1 MPDFEA
7 NFPMFHPLQ
16 SDEDAS
22 HDDLMVA
29 RARTALAWGA
39 LQGRLAHLPPEVAHH
54 FCCALTRL
62 AIIEALG
69 SSGYPGTEAW
79 FSLWFSG
86 LEPVPDVS
94 THAAAP
100 ASLIAETLLGELM
113 LSPWGP
119 LAEAAT
125 QIRGAARFDRD
136 DRGDTPS
143 PPLALA
149 VEEAAGL
156 AQSVRNEAGAAD
168 GDWPLAALDRL
179 TQAAAASP
187 NFPPTDREYRVL
199 DLPAGPVALEQA
211 GATPPLWLLDL
222 VAGAVVAPDNPG
234 SRPLPL
240 PGAVRAEAL
249 KPHWWPRERAILV
262 ADTARVAAQK
272 LTVLVDAAFHAVANM
287 EQLTTRLRSTSR
299 APVLFRLLS
308 GFGPL
313 RPIQIEKATA
323 LSKNGVRELVATLI
337 KAGLTE
343 MSSHHHQ
350 AIVCAI
356 PPQGRSTHVSA
367 PEDEP
372 GPLADDKFAEFDAAM
387 ADIDRLLSRSNGSNE
402 KA

>member
-1 MPDFEA
+1 
-7 NFPMFHPLQ
+7 MFHPLQ
-16 SDEDAS
+16 SDEDAP

-29 RARTALAWGA
+29 RARAALAWGA
-39 LQGRLAHLPPEVAHH
+39 MQGRLAHLPPEVAHH

-69 SSGYPGTEAW
+69 PSGYPGAEAW
-79 FSLWFSG
+79 FSLWFAG
-86 LEPVPDVS
+86 LDPVPGVS
-94 THAAAP
+94 AHTTAP

-113 LSPWGP
+113 LSSWGP
-119 LAEAAT
+119 LAHAAT
-125 QIRGAARFDRD
+125 QIRDAARFDRD
-136 DRGDTPS
+136 DRRDSPS
-143 PPLALA
+143 PALALV

-156 AQSVRNEAGAAD
+156 ANNARIEAGGPNTDDA
-168 GDWPLAALDRL
+168 WPLAALDRL

-187 NFPPTDREYRVL
+187 NFAPTDREYRVL

-272 LTVLVDAAFHAVANM
+272 LTVLVDAAFHAVADM

-313 RPIQIEKATA
+313 RPIQIERAIA
-323 LSKNGVRELVATLI
+323 ISKNGVRELVATLI
-337 KAGLTE
+337 KAGLAE

-356 PPQGRSTHVSA
+356 TPQSRSTHVSA
-367 PEDEP
+367 PKDEP

-387 ADIDRLLSRSNGSNE
+387 ADIDRLLSRSNGSNK